1 MKRAFLE
8 VDGMLGYFL
17 TFMAGLLFG
26 GFLTALVSA
35 QRQEEA
41 YLDGYMKGAM
51 DAKEKK
57 DKSYADWIIGRG
69 EDGEA

>member
-41 YLDGYMKGAM
+41 YLDGYMNGAR

-57 DKSYADWIIGRG
+57 EKSYSDFILGRG
-69 EDGEA
+69 KE

>member
-1 MKRAFLE
+1 MI
-8 VDGMLGYFL
+8 GYIL
-17 TFMAGLLFG
+17 AFMAGLLFG
-26 GFLTALVSA
+26 MILTALVSA

-41 YLDGYMKGAM
+41 YLDGYMKGAR

-57 DKSYADWIIGRG
+57 EKSYADWIIGRG

>member
-1 MKRAFLE
+1 MS
-8 VDGMLGYFL
+8 YFL

-41 YLDGYMKGAM
+41 YLDVRFTTAQTGR
-51 DAKEKK
+51 KERK
-57 DKSYADWIIGRG
+57 
-69 EDGEA
+69 

>member
-1 MKRAFLE
+1 
-8 VDGMLGYFL
+8 MLGYFL

-41 YLDGYMKGAM
+41 YLDGYIKGAR

-57 DKSYADWIIGRG
+57 EMSYADWILGRG
-69 EDGEA
+69 KE

>member
-1 MKRAFLE
+1 
-8 VDGMLGYFL
+8 MLTMLTYLL
-17 TFMAGLLFG
+17 TFVSGLFVG
-26 GFLTALVSA
+26 MILTALVSA

-41 YLDGYMKGAM
+41 YLDGYMKGAR

-57 DKSYADWIIGRG
+57 EKSYADWIIGRG

>member
-8 VDGMLGYFL
+8 VDGMIGYFL
-17 TFMAGLLFG
+17 AFMAGLLFG
-26 GFLTALVSA
+26 MILTALVSA

-41 YLDGYMKGAM
+41 YLDGYMKGAR

-57 DKSYADWIIGRG
+57 EKSYADWILGRG
-69 EDGEA
+69 KE

>member
-1 MKRAFLE
+1 MKRAFWE

-57 DKSYADWIIGRG
+57 EKSYADWILERG
-69 EDGEA
+69 KE

>member
-8 VDGMLGYFL
+8 VDGMIRYFL
-17 TFMAGLLFG
+17 TLMAGLLFG

-41 YLDGYMKGAM
+41 YLVGYMTGAR

-57 DKSYADWIIGRG
+57 EKSYADWIIGRG